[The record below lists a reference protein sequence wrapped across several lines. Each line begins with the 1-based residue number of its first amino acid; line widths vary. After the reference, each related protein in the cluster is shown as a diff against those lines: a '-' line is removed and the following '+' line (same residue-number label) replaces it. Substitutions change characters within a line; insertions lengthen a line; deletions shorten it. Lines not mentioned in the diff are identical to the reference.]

1 MTGNAA
7 VVLACLKRDVRLLVV
22 EDFAGCFWGRGP
34 DAVDVVGAT
43 GTLDFPR
50 VIILSIKAEEQRKN
64 RMKLTRQDL

>member
-7 VVLACLKRDVRLLVV
+7 VVLACLKRDIRLLVV

-43 GTLDFPR
+43 GTLD
-50 VIILSIKAEEQRKN
+50 LSSYCLSKRRNGEKTE
-64 RMKLTRQDL
+64 